1 MDVLDALHCSENVLE
16 PWVSAWVVLE
26 VPFSGEVVS
35 ASLAICC
42 GGVFDGSVGLVVGA
56 DACTSFMSTVVADG
70 HVATEANF
78 LDCRG
83 FVA

>member
-1 MDVLDALHCSENVLE
+1 MDVLDALHCSENVIE
-16 PWVSAWVVLE
+16 PWVAAWVVFE
-26 VPFSGEVVS
+26 VPFSGDVCT
-35 ASLAICC
+35 ASMAIRC

-56 DACTSFMSTVVADG
+56 NACASFMSTVVTDG